1 MTVSIF
7 LFQIDMSVKD
17 HQAFPFKLPLDF
29 MLKYLKE
36 QHLIKAIKQAAR
48 FLENQGTICYLALIE
63 YFLTFNLAKELL
75 WVLFPLSWAG
85 IYFYTKRPPDFH
97 CYS

>member
-1 MTVSIF
+1 
-7 LFQIDMSVKD
+7 L
-17 HQAFPFKLPLDF
+17 LPLDF

-75 WVLFPLSWAG
+75 WVTFSSVLGRYLLL
-85 IYFYTKRPPDFH
+85 H
-97 CYS
+97 

>member
-1 MTVSIF
+1 MPVSIF

-48 FLENQGTICYLALIE
+48 VLENQGTICYLALIE